1 MKSYLDLIGQ
11 YAKVHKNKNRITIL
25 CIAIAVCLVT
35 AIFGLADMEIRAQTT
50 SMINSNGN
58 WHVKIKNLD
67 DQTAKLIG
75 SQVDVAVSGWLQGT
89 DNGTLEGK
97 QLRVLGGD
105 EAISEQ
111 MGLAVEKGRFPQ
123 TTEEALL
130 DRQAMEQ
137 FSISLADTVSVTL
150 ADGSRRSFT
159 IVGVYGDF
167 SSLKTADEHGLYLS
181 MEGIQ
186 RIADPDSGR
195 YFHVQFKS
203 GINMRTAI
211 DEIKVNYQLMGD
223 QVSENTPLLGMIG
236 QSRDSYM
243 MQLYRVAAVLFMLVL
258 VAGVLMIASSFN
270 MSVLERVQF
279 FGLLRCLGASK
290 AQVKRFVLLE
300 GIRFS
305 LKGIPLGLLTG
316 TGIVWTASAFL
327 KYVNPTFFS
336 EMPLF
341 GVSWISLISGVVV
354 GFLTV
359 IMASLSPCQKAAKVS
374 PLSAVTGNISQTS
387 VLQSNKALKIAN
399 RRVET
404 AMGINHAF
412 VSRKNIMLMTGSFAI
427 SIILFLGFSGLV
439 NFMHQAVK
447 PLKPYTPDISVV
459 SINNTTSL
467 NTNLFEQIKNNP
479 EVKRA
484 YGRMFAYAIP
494 VATRAEDGSAVD
506 GKINLI
512 SYEKNQFYW
521 AKEQLVS
528 GSINEV
534 ENGTD
539 SVLVAYSDDLQWRGG
554 DTIALK
560 LPGGEKN
567 VKIAGILSTSPFDR
581 ELGAQTVICSEKTFL
596 ELTGE
601 QGYTIIDIQL
611 AKGADD
617 MTVSQIRSLTTSQM
631 TFSDRRQSNE
641 EARAAFY
648 SFAIFIYGFLIIL
661 ASITVFNIINSMNTS
676 VSGRMNQYGVMRAI
690 GMSGRQLHRMVI
702 AEASTYTVCGCL
714 AGCFLGLPLHRFIF
728 RAMITSR
735 WGLPW
740 QPPFTALV
748 VIVGIAVLATF
759 LSVKGPVKKIKQLD
773 IVNVVN
779 AQ

>member
-11 YAKVHKNKNRITIL
+11 YGKVHKKKNRITIL
-25 CIAIAVCLVT
+25 CIVIAVCLVT
-35 AIFGLADMEIRAQTT
+35 AIFGLADMEIRAQMT
-50 SMINSNGN
+50 SQINLNGN
-58 WHVKIKNLD
+58 WHVNIKDID
-67 DQTAKLIG
+67 DKTAKLIG
-75 SQVDVAVSGWLQGT
+75 SRVDVAVSGWLQGT
-89 DNGTLEGK
+89 DDGILEGK
-97 QLRVLGGD
+97 LLRVLGGD
-105 EAISEQ
+105 EAISAQ

-123 TTEEALL
+123 KTDEALL

-137 FSISLADTVSVTL
+137 FAISLADTVSVTL

-159 IVGVYGDF
+159 IVGIYGDF
-167 SSLKTADEHGLYLS
+167 SSLKAADAHGLYLS
-181 MEGIQ
+181 KEGIQ
-186 RIADPDSGR
+186 RIADTDSGR
-195 YFHVQFKS
+195 YFLAQFKS
-203 GINMRTAI
+203 GVNMRNAI
-211 DEIKVNYQLMGD
+211 DEIKGNYQLADD
-223 QVSENTPLLGMIG
+223 QVSENTALLGMVG

-243 MQLYRVAAVLFMLVL
+243 TQLYMVAAVLFVLVL
-258 VAGVLMIASSFN
+258 AAGVLMIASSFN

-316 TGIVWTASAFL
+316 TVIVWAASAFL
-327 KYVNPTFFS
+327 KYVNPAFFS
-336 EMPLF
+336 DMPLF
-341 GVSWISLISGVVV
+341 GVSWVSLISGVVV

-359 IMASLSPCQKAAKVS
+359 ILASLSPCQKAAKVS

-387 VLQSNKALKIAN
+387 VLQSEKTVKTTN

-412 VSRKNIMLMTGSFAI
+412 ASRKNILLMTGSFAI
-427 SIILFLGFSGLV
+427 SIILFLGFSVLV

-459 SINNTTSL
+459 SVDNTTSL
-467 NTNLFEQIKNNP
+467 ATNLFNQIQNSP

-484 YGRMFAYAIP
+484 YGRMFAYDVP
-494 VATRAEDGSAVD
+494 VASRQGD

-512 SYEKNQFYW
+512 SYEKNQFGW

-534 ENGTD
+534 ENETD
-539 SVLVAYSDDLQWRGG
+539 SVLVAYSDDLQWQVG

-560 LPGGEKN
+560 LSSGEKN

-581 ELGAQTVICSEKTFL
+581 EPGTQIMICSEKTFQ

-601 QGYTIIDIQL
+601 RGYTIIDIQL

-617 MTVSQIRSLTTSQM
+617 MTVSQLRSLTTSQM

-648 SFAIFIYGFLIIL
+648 SFAIFIYGFLVIL

-690 GMSGRQLHRMVI
+690 GMSGKQLHRMVI

-728 RAMITSR
+728 HAMITSR

-740 QPPFTALV
+740 QPPFAALV

-759 LSVKGPVKKIKQLD
+759 LSVKGPVKKINQLD